1 MRRWAHS
8 AGVHVSRSL
17 ESVRRQSRSAPIGK
31 TRLAA
36 AVIAITVSQWAIG
49 HPRGMPLL
57 SSSTERFA
65 LQPGAYTLGG
75 RGPTA
80 VRLSSLE
87 PSPEVATIVV
97 PSSGDPTIQR
107 LTASVVVRVDRT
119 PIGIA
124 PKALVDGVEIEFN
137 GCRLTFH
144 AADALDKAE
153 TADTAD
159 AAGTT
164 DTAEHPMIPAW
175 TGEAPVNRRLI
186 TASPPFPRDFTRPAA
201 RARIV
206 NVRTRDSI
214 DLRDERVVLGR
225 DEGCDFIVQGMGVSR
240 RHCSVTPVQGGYLLR
255 DESANGTMVNG
266 SRVAGTYLLGH
277 DDIIRVGDDELRFEM
292 EGGAAAASGTTA
304 APTMIL
310 DLSRLRSG
318 EQPDAEP
325 ERPRAALVANLEI
338 VRGPYSGASFAID
351 RPVCSIGRSDESDV
365 RIRDESISANHATL
379 LRKGAA
385 WFVVDLR
392 SANGTFVDGLRIA
405 GERELT
411 SGSRLKLGRVELM
424 FRALDAATERTPASR
439 RARSW
444 LRELFAPRA
453 SRRQQVAADD

>member
-1 MRRWAHS
+1 MLHRGRD
-8 AGVHVSRSL
+8 
-17 ESVRRQSRSAPIGK
+17 
-31 TRLAA
+31 LAA
-36 AVIAITVSQWAIG
+36 AVIAITVSLLALA
-49 HPRGMPLL
+49 HPLGMPLL
-57 SSSTERFA
+57 SSSTERFT

-75 RGPTA
+75 RGPTS
-80 VRLSSLE
+80 VPLSSLE

-97 PSSGDPTIQR
+97 PDSGDATIQR

-124 PKALVDGVEIEFN
+124 PKVLVDGVEIEFN

-144 AADALDKAE
+144 AGDTLD

-159 AAGTT
+159 NADTADTGAADIA
-164 DTAEHPMIPAW
+164 DTAESPVLPVWIA
-175 TGEAPVNRRLI
+175 EAQANRRLI
-186 TASPPFPRDFTRPAA
+186 TASPPFSHDFNRPAA
-201 RARIV
+201 KARIV
-206 NVRTRDSI
+206 NMRTHDSI

-255 DESANGTMVNG
+255 DESANGTLVNG

-292 EGGAAAASGTTA
+292 KGGAAASAGTSAS
-304 APTMIL
+304 PTMIL

-318 EQPDAEP
+318 EQRAAEP
-325 ERPRAALVANLEI
+325 ERSRAALVANLEI

-424 FRALDAATERTPASR
+424 FRALDAPTERTPASS

-453 SRRQQVAADD
+453 SRREHVAADD